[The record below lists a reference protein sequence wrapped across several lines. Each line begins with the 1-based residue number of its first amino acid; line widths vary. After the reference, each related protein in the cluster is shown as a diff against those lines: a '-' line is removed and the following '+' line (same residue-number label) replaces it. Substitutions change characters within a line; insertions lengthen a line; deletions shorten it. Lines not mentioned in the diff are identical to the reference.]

1 MACPA
6 PVRRMITIPGRG
18 VVVEGV
24 VGFGAHRPIP
34 GTVNLG
40 TVESQGLDTFDSR
53 DPYAQAAQQL
63 AQEHPL
69 LKGVVETTTSRIN
82 AVDPNIFSL
91 SGVYDGLK
99 RFDLGMVLPRG
110 RSPKTMDVP
119 ELVATGTRLF
129 DLIDSARPEFQ
140 RVRPRR
146 LRRPPRRT
154 RPRR

>member
-1 MACPA
+1 VAGPGSTDDHDPRPWC
-6 PVRRMITIPGRG
+6 RRRGGRG
-18 VVVEGV
+18 VRCSP
-24 VGFGAHRPIP
+24 AHPRNRQP
-34 GTVNLG
+34 GNRRKP
-40 TVESQGLDTFDSR
+40 GLDTFDSR